1 MWEAVVKLCSE
12 SRVARLK
19 GKCLDF
25 WLQKEDYYSG
35 RTTCDT
41 LVWATRTLVE
51 AACHTILDGVGVVA
65 FRVNLVK
72 NVIEGVYNTIS
83 VVSLIV
89 YINVKMIKYIPL
101 YIMWL

>member
-1 MWEAVVKLCSE
+1 MSHPRSWGRHSSFERSKDIHLL
-12 SRVARLK
+12 RHWFGPL
-19 GKCLDF
+19 GCL
-25 WLQKEDYYSG
+25 W
-35 RTTCDT
+35 RP
-41 LVWATRTLVE
+41 
-51 AACHTILDGVGVVA
+51 ACHTILDGVGVVV

-83 VVSLIV
+83 VVTFIV